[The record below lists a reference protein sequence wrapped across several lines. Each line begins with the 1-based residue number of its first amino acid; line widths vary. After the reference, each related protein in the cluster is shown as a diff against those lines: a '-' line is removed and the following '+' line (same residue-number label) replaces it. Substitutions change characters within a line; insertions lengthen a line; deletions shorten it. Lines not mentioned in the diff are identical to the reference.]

1 LETVYIQ
8 YFLHRHK
15 YLFRDEEQEIRM
27 KIFNKIFA
35 SASFCGLLILA
46 SAGNIFSQ
54 DSEVI
59 IRYDTIKTNQTRTLK
74 IVTTRTLPK
83 FILHLSGGFNSG
95 AMELTSHNGGFSR
108 DDFSQGKNFS
118 ARNGYGASLI
128 GKLPLGKKGNVWLDI
143 ITGFDRFQSD
153 IFAKNT
159 EEGKVYYNSFNGGIG
174 IEYNFTPTHKVKYY
188 IGANPLLSFISGKSE
203 MINPDNN
210 RVDVEIKNS
219 FRIGYQAFIGLE
231 YAFSDKVGLN
241 AGLRFTHANLLL
253 KKTEEP
259 LESGTET
266 SPVSTVPLNDGA
278 TTEPIQFAGWKQF
291 AYFTGS
297 VGLSYFFGVKEKRY
311 KLP

>member
-1 LETVYIQ
+1 
-8 YFLHRHK
+8 
-15 YLFRDEEQEIRM
+15 M
-27 KIFNKIFA
+27 KIFKNIPVIF
-35 SASFCGLLILA
+35 FGILLLLA
-46 SAGNIFSQ
+46 GSDIFSQ
-54 DSEVI
+54 DNEIV
-59 IRYDTIKTNQTRTLK
+59 IRYDTIKTNKSRTIR
-74 IVTTRTLPK
+74 IVTTTTLPK

-95 AMELTSHNGGFSR
+95 AMELTSHNGGFNR
-108 DDFSQGKNFS
+108 NDFSTGKNFS
-118 ARNGYGASLI
+118 ARNGYGGNLI
-128 GKLPLGKKGNVWLDI
+128 GKLPLGKKGNFWLDI
-143 ITGFDRFQSD
+143 IAGFDRFQSN
-153 IFAKNT
+153 IFAENT

-188 IGANPLLSFISGKSE
+188 VGANPLLSVISGKSE

-231 YAFSDKVGLN
+231 YAFAKNVGMN
-241 AGLRFTHANLLL
+241 VGLRFTHANLLL

-259 LESGTET
+259 QESGTET